1 MAVEAKG
8 GNSNLGTRTL
18 TDGTVVQQGSAE
30 YTQAIIDN
38 MTTKYNNLIKSTDYV
53 PGTAFAEQ
61 VAAIG
66 DTLDLIE
73 DYPIDYH
80 VVKQKFSTDNTNLL
94 PEITVEKYTG
104 SE

>member
-1 MAVEAKG
+1 MDFNSDFPKEIRRTVRKLGGQSLKVLAVEAKG

-53 PGTAFAEQ
+53 PGQ
-61 VAAIG
+61 PLLSKWLLLVI
-66 DTLDLIE
+66 LLI
-73 DYPIDYH
+73 
-80 VVKQKFSTDNTNLL
+80 
-94 PEITVEKYTG
+94 
-104 SE
+104 